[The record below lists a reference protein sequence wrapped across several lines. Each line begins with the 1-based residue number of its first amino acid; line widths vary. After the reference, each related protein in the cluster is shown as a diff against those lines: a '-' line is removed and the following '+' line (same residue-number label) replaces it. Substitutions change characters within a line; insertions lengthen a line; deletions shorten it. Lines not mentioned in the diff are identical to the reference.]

1 MNVFSLLGKI
11 VDDAT
16 NALSVFD
23 TYEDG
28 DKIIYNC
35 LVANYIKEDI
45 DSIVD
50 DEDIAG
56 DCFVTFKANEDCN
69 FEIDTIGYADIEHT
83 IRERI
88 AQYVESLKLTGI
100 YHTLCEEAVNNAL
113 R

>member
-1 MNVFSLLGKI
+1 MNVLSLLGKI

-16 NALSVFD
+16 NALALFN

-28 DKIIYNC
+28 DKIIYTC
-35 LVANYIKEDI
+35 LVANYIKEDM

-69 FEIDTIGYADIEHT
+69 FEIDTIGYADIEHEVG
-83 IRERI
+83 ERI
-88 AQYVESLKLTGI
+88 AQYVESLGLTDI
-100 YHTLCEEAVNNAL
+100 YHRLCEEAVDNAL